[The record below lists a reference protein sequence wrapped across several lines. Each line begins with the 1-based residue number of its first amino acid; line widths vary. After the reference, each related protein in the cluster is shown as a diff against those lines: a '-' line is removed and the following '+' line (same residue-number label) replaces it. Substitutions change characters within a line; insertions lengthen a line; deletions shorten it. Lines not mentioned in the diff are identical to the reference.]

1 MSVKVLKL
9 SSLDNKDLQNIIAVS
24 RDLNLKL

>member
-9 SSLDNKDLQNIIAVS
+9 SSLDSKDLQNTVAVS

>member
-9 SSLDNKDLQNIIAVS
+9 SSLDNDDLQNIIAVS